1 MRKHVK
7 TVHGPEFYASK
18 RHKGTNS
25 SGFDSSPR
33 SDGQSGGNSN
43 RFDSS
48 PKNTSVS
55 SPSIKSE
62 SDTNSPDQ
70 SPIDGISGREH
81 KINVKSNAAG
91 FNDDYEYV
99 PSMHMDSLVNRSND
113 CYQSTPMIGETISAM
128 DDPAWPYEDENLE
141 VADLPFVL
149 REMVGLGSGM
159 DNGYGDGVVAI
170 APSIDR
176 MSRHRFKPR
185 LQIKGMSHLS
195 NIPEIHRHTSRPAEI
210 NTKRFTDLKTEIGM
224 GIDHLHR
231 DDALGQMVSFKHMIP
246 NVSIFRTIFFP
257 FV

>member
-33 SDGQSGGNSN
+33 SEGQSGGNSI

-62 SDTNSPDQ
+62 SETNSPDH
-70 SPIDGISGREH
+70 SPMDGILGREH
-81 KINVKSNAAG
+81 KMNSKSNAAG

-99 PSMHMDSLVNRSND
+99 PAMHIDSVVNRGDD
-113 CYQSTPMIGETISAM
+113 CYQSAPMIGETISAM

-149 REMVGLGSGM
+149 REMVGLGSGI
-159 DNGYGDGVVAI
+159 DNGYGDGVLAV
-170 APSIDR
+170 APSVDR
-176 MSRHRFKPR
+176 MSRNRFKPR
-185 LQIKGMSHLS
+185 LQIKGMSNLS

-210 NTKRFTDLKTEIGM
+210 NIKRFTDLKTEIGI
-224 GIDHLHR
+224 GIDRLHR
-231 DDALGQMVSFKHMIP
+231 DDALGQMVSFKHLII
-246 NVSIFRTIFFP
+246 NYHKCAHFLNEL
-257 FV
+257 